1 MAVVVETQTDSVR
14 SLLINLLERLRH
26 EKRAMTP
33 LERQR
38 FSVGVRVLAR
48 YSGCTPSEVM
58 ASLTARH
65 NTDEH

>member
-1 MAVVVETQTDSVR
+1 MAAVVETQTDSVR
-14 SLLINLLERLRH
+14 SVLINLLERLRQ

-48 YSGCTPSEVM
+48 YSGCTPSQVL
-58 ASLTARH
+58 ASLAAQHGSNER
-65 NTDEH
+65 

>member
-1 MAVVVETQTDSVR
+1 MAAVVETQVESVR
-14 SLLINLLERLRH
+14 TLLINLLERLRH

-48 YSGCTPSEVM
+48 YSGCTPSQVM
-58 ASLTARH
+58 ASLTTPRI
-65 NTDEH
+65 TDEY